1 MGSFASTCA
10 VSGIPLEVGDPV
22 RWYSLTENPYDDNL
36 VCYSHDMWFPR
47 SWPVRAK
54 YNDYGSIEEY
64 DPESPSVFATVE
76 CLKRD
81 LVEVGMGDN
90 QCHDVPTA
98 KGMSFE
104 ATLEAIWEKRIQV
117 SRDVEDAVLAKIRE
131 SSNAA
136 RAALNLPPEEEDAPQ
151 VRNIPGFPTLRGV
164 EAVLRQ
170 AGFPVLSADGK
181 EPEAFMVDEVEHGRC
196 RVRVNGYGEHE
207 AKLQTILPTLTK
219 EYAAVITVGS
229 RAYANSA
236 EIQLMPKV
244 MKRERDEYFSWG
256 RDDADRR
263 KPLYVYQAM
272 IHGDVWD
279 ELMKMKVSKDWAE
292 KVKVGF
298 DEYRADAQKLW
309 DKACKPRKKSDRPI
323 DDLIARLDGD
333 HETYVGAL
341 VAKGVIPFTISLSDH
356 WRAVADRH
364 QEKKFKVKQVDEFLD
379 DVAGFSLLHGILP
392 MVRYWWRPSF
402 TCGPQFGEHKKHAD
416 LFAAFRRATMTAK
429 KRRAW

>member
-64 DPESPSVFATVE
+64 DASSPSVFATVE

-90 QCHDVPTA
+90 SCHDVPTA

-117 SRDVEDAVLAKIRE
+117 SRDTEDPVLAKIRA
-131 SSNAA
+131 STKAA
-136 RAALNLPPEEEDAPQ
+136 REALKLSSEEEEPRPRA
-151 VRNIPGFPTLRGV
+151 IPGFPTLRGV

-170 AGFPVLSADGK
+170 AGFPVLTAEGK
-181 EPEAFMVDEVEHGRC
+181 EPEAYMVDEIEYGRC
-196 RVRVNGYGEHE
+196 RVRVHGYGEHTE
-207 AKLQTILPTLTK
+207 QLQAILPILQH
-219 EYAAVITVGS
+219 EYAAVVTVGS

-256 RDDADRR
+256 RDDTERR
-263 KPLYVYQAM
+263 KPLYVYQGM

-298 DEYRADAQKLW
+298 DESRADAQKLW
-309 DKACKPRKKSDRPI
+309 DKACKARKKSHNPI
-323 DDLIARLDGD
+323 DDLIARLDND
-333 HETYVGAL
+333 HDTYVGAL
-341 VAKGVIPFTISLSDH
+341 VAKGVIPFTVGLSDH
-356 WRAVADRH
+356 WNAVVDRH
-364 QEKKFKVKQVDEFLD
+364 RDEKFTTKQVDEFLD

-416 LFAAFRRATMTAK
+416 VFAAFRRATMAAK
-429 KRRAW
+429 KRRKW